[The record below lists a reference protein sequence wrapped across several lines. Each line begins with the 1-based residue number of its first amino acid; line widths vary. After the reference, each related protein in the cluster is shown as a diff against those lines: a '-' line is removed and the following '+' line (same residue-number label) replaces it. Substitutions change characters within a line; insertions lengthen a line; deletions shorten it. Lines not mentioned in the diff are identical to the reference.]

1 MIFTSRPRA
10 VTIVGQFCIEAGHA
24 KNLLEVFSAQS
35 AWRHIRCSLA
45 AVIKNPTAKKSL
57 GPQVSSLLRII
68 GSACVWVA
76 AYVFISTGNC
86 ATGSTSIGS
95 PLTDANPLAM
105 PAVGDYGLRV
115 LSPTLLELTLINS
128 KDEDPA
134 RVPNWDFVS
143 DTFALSLPATSSFTV
158 TANGQAVAISSTG
171 FKRRPIYAPVKQR
184 DLRIGNNIYLK
195 LSSPIADG
203 AVVEVTNPSGNLWS
217 APTQFKTTNDA
228 LRFNPAIH
236 VNEVGYMPNTTK
248 KAMVGYYLGSLG
260 EMDIP
265 SANGFEIINAANG
278 AAVFTGTLRLRP
290 DVGYSYSPL
299 PYQKVYEADFTAFT
313 TPGEYRLQVP
323 GMGASFAFMINEGVA
338 ATFARTFALGLFHQ
352 RCGTDMDIPFTRHD
366 HGFCH
371 TNVAEVPTMAF
382 TFTQD
387 TIASKTYD
395 YANSQKSAPRMV
407 STDTSLFPFV
417 RQGTVDVAK
426 GHHDAG
432 DYSKYTINS
441 AGLIHHLV
449 FAADSFPGAGN
460 LDNLGIPESGDGK
473 SDLLQEAKWEADFL
487 AKMQDTDG
495 GFYFLV
501 YPKTREYEQDV
512 TPDHGDP
519 QVVWPKTPAVTAA
532 ATAALAEIASSPR
545 FKQQFPAE
553 AAAYLAKAQLGWT
566 FLMNAIARYGKDGAY
581 QKITHYGNE
590 FGHDDELAWAASA
603 MFAATSNPLYS
614 AKLKEWLPDPNSPSV
629 RRWGWWRMFEGYGCA
644 IRTYAFAVRSGR
656 VSSPLIDGT
665 YLGKCETE
673 ILATADDITRFSKQ
687 TAYGASFP
695 DPSKGNRDAGWY
707 FSSERGFDITT
718 GYQITAKPE
727 YKEALFA
734 NINYEGGCNPM
745 NVGYVTGLGWKR
757 QRDVVHQ
764 YSQND
769 RRVLPASG
777 IPLGNV
783 LAGCPYLYFYSKEST
798 GPNELTEL
806 CFPPDNATTA
816 PYPYY
821 DRWIDAFNTTG
832 EFVVVDE
839 ARSLASLSY
848 WMAQSA
854 IASQPWKSG
863 TAQITGVPTTLP
875 VDSTATIALT
885 APGLDLTAAKFV
897 WKLKYLDPSAGA
909 PRTFAPK
916 FSGDPW
922 IEAEALLPEGRRV
935 FARTNFTATT
945 SLSTIPNSYESTPVA
960 AGADTVAIYHA
971 DNSLVDA
978 TGRHAPLILSG
989 HAALDIS
996 NVGWMASPS
1005 GGSLRFLDLG
1015 DQATVSFPAPS
1026 MISAN
1031 TAFVS
1036 IEAMIYINDFK
1047 AYNRGNATIFS
1058 L

>member
-265 SANGFEIINAANG
+265 SANGFKIINAANG

-487 AKMQDTDG
+487 VKMQDKGALDKNGQPVLPG
-495 GFYFLV
+495 GFYSLV
-501 YPKTREYEQDV
+501 YPKGREYEHNV
-512 TPDHGDP
+512 LPDQGDR
-519 QVVWPKTPAVTAA
+519 QIVWPKTTVVSAA
-532 ATAALAEIASSPR
+532 AVAALAEIGSSPR
-545 FKQQFPAE
+545 FISQYPTE
-553 AAAYLAKAQLGWT
+553 AAAYRASAQMGWN
-566 FLMNAIARYGKDGAY
+566 FLINAILRYGKLNCY
-581 QKITHYGNE
+581 QTLYPYGDTFTHN
-590 FGHDDELAWAASA
+590 DELVWAAAA
-603 MFAATSNPLYS
+603 MFAAGFSDNRPDYDPHTRLLAWY
-614 AKLKEWLPDPNSPSV
+614 PDPTANGPIPFERCDTDAGAPQCGGQACDNAPCRAWKWS
-629 RRWGWWRMFEGYGCA
+629 WWKMYEGYGCA
-644 IRTYAFAVRSGR
+644 MRDYAFAVRSNRRTNG
-656 VSSPLIDGT
+656 LNAA
-665 YLGKCETE
+665 YLSKC
-673 ILATADDITRFSKQ
+673 Q
-687 TAYGASFP
+687 TA
-695 DPSKGNRDAGWY
+695 
-707 FSSERGFDITT
+707 ITT
-718 GYQITAKPE
+718 WGDTVRLWSGYNAYRTTVITSGIAGFSWHPE
-727 YKEALFA
+727 FYFPGAWSFEIAVSDQLEGHTAANRAALIE
-734 NINYEGGCNPM
+734 NLNYEAGRNPN
-745 NVGYVTGLGWKR
+745 NVSFVPGLGWKR
-757 QRDVVHQ
+757 QRAVVNQ
-764 YSQND
+764 YAWND
-769 RRVLPASG
+769 DRISPPSG
-777 IPLGNV
+777 NPIGNV
-783 LAGCPYLYFYSKEST
+783 SFEF
-798 GPNELTEL
+798 GPDINNYHLNSIYY
-806 CFPPDNATTA
+806 PPNTDSPGSFAL
-816 PYPYY
+816 Y
-821 DRWIDAFNTTG
+821 DRWADAFNVKS
-832 EFVVVDE
+832 EFVCPQT
-839 ARSLASLSY
+839 ARSLAVTALLAAENPSLR
-848 WMAQSA
+848 Q
-854 IASQPWKSG
+854 QPWCSPNASIVFQNQNGSPKVAVNSPARVQLNVAPSPC
-863 TAQITGVPTTLP
+863 AQGSL
-875 VDSTATIALT
+875 DFSTATILWELQGHEPAFGT
-885 APGLDLTAAKFV
+885 FT
-897 WKLKYLDPSAGA
+897 PSHVGNF
-909 PRTFAPK
+909 RL
-916 FSGDPW
+916 
-922 IEAEALLPEGRRV
+922 EAEALFPDGRRL
-935 FARTNFTATT
+935 FAME
-945 SLSTIPNSYESTPVA
+945 PGV
-960 AGADTVAIYHA
+960 
-971 DNSLVDA
+971 LVYD
-978 TGRHAPLILSG
+978 PI
-989 HAALDIS
+989 
-996 NVGWMASPS
+996 N
-1005 GGSLRFLDLG
+1005 GG
-1015 DQATVSFPAPS
+1015 V
-1026 MISAN
+1026 
-1031 TAFVS
+1031 
-1036 IEAMIYINDFK
+1036 
-1047 AYNRGNATIFS
+1047 
-1058 L
+1058 